1 MCEFKIIK
9 KNDNSQIGED
19 IIILGYTEEHELVFR
34 DILGMGTKLDSA
46 LMLEVNTISQT
57 TVILEH
63 PLIKDFIGLM
73 KNLIDKKA
81 TTLQVENLQSQLDEL
96 KSSL

>member
-1 MCEFKIIK
+1 MCEFKVIK
-9 KNDNSQIGED
+9 KNNNSQIGED
-19 IIILGYTEEHELVFR
+19 IIILGYTEENELVFR
-34 DILGMGTKLDSA
+34 DILGTGTKLDSA

-81 TTLQVENLQSQLDEL
+81 TTTQVENVQSQLDEL

>member
-9 KNDNSQIGED
+9 KSDNSQIGED
-19 IIILGYTEEHELVFR
+19 IIILGYTAENELVFK
-34 DILGMGTKLDSA
+34 DILGTGTKLDSA

-81 TTLQVENLQSQLDEL
+81 TTTQVENVQSQLDEL

>member
-19 IIILGYTEEHELVFR
+19 IIILGYTAENELVFR
-34 DILGMGTKLDSA
+34 DILGTGTKLDSA

-81 TTLQVENLQSQLDEL
+81 TTTQVENVQSQLDEL

>member
-19 IIILGYTEEHELVFR
+19 IIILGYTEENELVFK

-81 TTLQVENLQSQLDEL
+81 TTTQVENVQSQLDEL

>member
-19 IIILGYTEEHELVFR
+19 IIIIGYTEEDELVFK
-34 DILGMGTKLDSA
+34 DILGTGTKLDSA
-46 LMLEVNTISQT
+46 LMLDVNTISQT
-57 TVILEH
+57 AVILEH

-73 KNLIDKKA
+73 KNLADNTA
-81 TTLQVENLQSQLDEL
+81 TTTHVDNIQSQLDEL
-96 KSSL
+96 KNSL

>member
-9 KNDNSQIGED
+9 KNDDSQIGED
-19 IIILGYTEEHELVFR
+19 IIILGYTEENELVFK
-34 DILGMGTKLDSA
+34 DILGTGTKLDSA
-46 LMLEVNTISQT
+46 LILDVNTISQT

-73 KNLIDKKA
+73 KNLVDKNA
-81 TTLQVENLQSQLDEL
+81 TITQVENFQSQLDEL
-96 KSSL
+96 KNSI

>member
-19 IIILGYTEEHELVFR
+19 IIFLGYTEENELVFK

-46 LMLEVNTISQT
+46 LVLDVNTISQT

-73 KNLIDKKA
+73 KNLLDKKA
-81 TTLQVENLQSQLDEL
+81 TTIQVENLQSQLDEL
-96 KSSL
+96 KNSL

>member
-19 IIILGYTEEHELVFR
+19 IIILGYTEENELVFK
-34 DILGMGTKLDSA
+34 DILGTGTKLDSA
-46 LMLEVNTISQT
+46 LMLEVNTLSQT
-57 TVILEH
+57 AVILEH

-73 KNLIDKKA
+73 KNLMDKKA
-81 TTLQVENLQSQLDEL
+81 TITQVENVQSQLDEL
-96 KSSL
+96 KNSL

>member
-19 IIILGYTEEHELVFR
+19 IIILGYTEENELVFK

-46 LMLEVNTISQT
+46 LILDVSTISQT
-57 TVILEH
+57 AVVMEH

-81 TTLQVENLQSQLDEL
+81 TTMQVENVQSQLDEL
-96 KSSL
+96 KNSL

>member
-19 IIILGYTEEHELVFR
+19 IIILGYTAENELVFR
-34 DILGMGTKLDSA
+34 DILGTGTKLDSA

-73 KNLIDKKA
+73 KNLLDKKA
-81 TTLQVENLQSQLDEL
+81 TTIQVENLQSQLDEL
-96 KSSL
+96 KNSL

>member
-9 KNDNSQIGED
+9 KSDNSQIGED
-19 IIILGYTEEHELVFR
+19 IIILGYTEENELVFR

>member
-19 IIILGYTEEHELVFR
+19 IIILGYTEENELVFK

-73 KNLIDKKA
+73 KNLIDKKV
-81 TTLQVENLQSQLDEL
+81 TTSQIENVQSKLDEL
-96 KSSL
+96 KNSL